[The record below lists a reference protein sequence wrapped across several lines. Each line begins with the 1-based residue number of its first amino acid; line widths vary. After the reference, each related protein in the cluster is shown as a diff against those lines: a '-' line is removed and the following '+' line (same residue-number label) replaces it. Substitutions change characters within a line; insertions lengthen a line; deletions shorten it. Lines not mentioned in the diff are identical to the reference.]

1 MTMIGGNLAQLR
13 ADRLGFFEE
22 VREYGDMVPLRF
34 GPRKV
39 AQVNDPR
46 AVEELLVTKNRS
58 FRKHFALR
66 MTPVLLGN
74 GLLTSDGPHWLRQRR
89 MAQPAFGPQKIA
101 AYGRDFVSLTNE
113 QLAEWKEGENRD
125 ICQEMMTLTLRIATK
140 VLFSSAITG
149 RERDVG
155 QAIVT
160 AQHHF
165 LQRFN
170 SLVRLPGWFP
180 TPANLKFSRM
190 IGDLDDI
197 IYGLIRKRRNESEPR
212 DDLLSILLHAQ
223 DEDDQSRMT
232 DKQLRDELMTLF
244 LAGHETTALML
255 SWAWRALALH
265 PAILEKLQGE
275 IDRELDG
282 KTPAPADIPR
292 LKYLDY
298 FLHEVLRLYPSAYLI
313 GREATEP
320 CEIGGY
326 DIPKGMTLWACQW
339 VMHRDP
345 RYWEEPLVFRPERW
359 EDDPLAKHPRL
370 IYFPF
375 GAGPR
380 VCIGNTFAMM
390 EAGLILAT
398 LLQQVRVNMNPGTD
412 VHPTAAFTLR
422 PSGPIPFTV
431 EKRPRIERQVEVA

>member
-1 MTMIGGNLAQLR
+1 MLGGNLAQLR
-13 ADRLGFFEE
+13 ANRLGFFEQ
-22 VREYGDMVPLRF
+22 VSEYGDLVPLRL

-39 AQVNDPR
+39 VQVNEPQ
-46 AVEELLVTKNRS
+46 AVEEMLVTKNRV

-89 MAQPAFGPQKIA
+89 MAQPAFGQQKIA

-113 QLAEWKEGENRD
+113 QLAEWKEGEDRD

-149 RERDVG
+149 RERNVG
-155 QAIVT
+155 QAIAT

-170 SLVRLPGWFP
+170 SLIRLPGWFP
-180 TPANLKFSRM
+180 TPENLKFRRM
-190 IGDLDDI
+190 IRDLDDI
-197 IYGLIRKRRNESEPR
+197 IYGLIRKRRSESEPR

-255 SWAWRALALH
+255 SWAWRALAQH
-265 PAILEKLQGE
+265 PEVLEKLQGE

-282 KTPAPADIPR
+282 RLPTPADIPR
-292 LKYLDY
+292 LKYLNH

-326 DIPKGMTLWACQW
+326 DIPQGMTLWACQW

-390 EAGLILAT
+390 EGGLILTT
-398 LLQQVRVNMNPGTD
+398 LLQQVRVNMHQGTD
-412 VHPTAAFTLR
+412 VYPTAAFTLR
-422 PSGPIPFTV
+422 PSGPIPFKV
-431 EKRPRIERQVEVA
+431 EKRPRVDRQVEVA